1 MVQKASYGKYLNSPI
16 AGYCM
21 KIAVGSVNPSKVDA
35 VKEIL
40 KLYSSLAEAEVVGLN
55 VASGVSD
62 QPKTSQEIIEG
73 AVNRAKNAYLHTRC
87 DYGVGLESGLLEYP
101 LAGHMEFTVCAIY
114 DGQDYHF
121 GFSPAFKCPETVCQI
136 MQQENVNL
144 NDACYKAG
152 LTADPEI
159 GKSEGIIGILTK
171 GRKTRKD
178 YTKDAIIMALIHIE
192 NRF

>member
-1 MVQKASYGKYLNSPI
+1 
-16 AGYCM
+16 M

-35 VKEIL
+35 VKEVL
-40 KLYSSLAEAEVVGLN
+40 KLYSSLAEAEIVGLN

-62 QPKTSQEIIEG
+62 QPKTSQETIEG
-73 AVNRAKNAYLHTRC
+73 AINRAKNAYLHTKC
-87 DYGVGLESGLLEYP
+87 DYGFGLESGLNEYP
-101 LAGHMEFTVCAIY
+101 LAGHMVFTVCAIY
-114 DGQDYHF
+114 DGQDYHL
-121 GFSPAFKCPETVCQI
+121 GFSPAFKCPKAIYQT

-144 NDACYKAG
+144 NDACHKAG
-152 LTADPEI
+152 FTANPEI